1 MLRYSRG
8 EKMSLKTKKIN
19 ESLIREINAILNEE
33 ARNEV
38 LKNVSITD
46 ATVDSDLTFA
56 KVYFMTRLNN
66 TEMVERELNE
76 AAGFVRKQLAHRLD
90 LRSTPELKFVYDN
103 SLDYGNR
110 IEAVL
115 EKINEEE
122 K

>member
-1 MLRYSRG
+1 
-8 EKMSLKTKKIN
+8 MSLKTKKIN